1 MLEFMDTVN
10 ERIYLIVKEMF
21 NGNVS
26 AFCRVVGIKQP
37 TLNTIVGSRKSKP
50 SYDVLNAI
58 ATSDLNLNTDW
69 LITGRG
75 SMTKDDSTTEPFAI
89 LQKYDAEVEIKNEI
103 ITIKRKHK

>member
-1 MLEFMDTVN
+1 MSGCWNKAAYFKHNCWFTE
-10 ERIYLIVKEMF
+10 
-21 NGNVS
+21 
-26 AFCRVVGIKQP
+26 
-37 TLNTIVGSRKSKP
+37 SKP